1 MRRLFFILLATTI
14 LSFAGL
20 EDPGIDRKEIR
31 DNSSMTVLVENGTP
45 KATIVFPSTNEN
57 CAYAASELQE
67 FIRRSTGAKLP
78 IVNKSDDSSTT
89 RIFLGI
95 APEGL
100 DLKSLPRDAFIIRTI
115 GKDIYIAGRD
125 AWPFCPVS
133 KQQTTGCLFYRGTL
147 YGVYGFLE
155 RFLGARLVFPI
166 PECEYVKK
174 MDTLSIPKVD
184 IIDRPD
190 KTMRSISWTHG
201 WNGMPKNSALIN
213 NCRLRMQTTYVP
225 NCHGLGRLGYI
236 ERFGEK
242 HPEYFALRPNGTRS
256 NSLSERMG
264 GQLCFSSG
272 VVDEIYQ
279 DVKAYLTGVSA
290 KDRGVYIARYK
301 NYVWDW
307 NAAFNGYFNV
317 MPQDGMLKCQCD
329 KCKAAREK
337 DPDWD
342 SEFVWQMTADFAR
355 RLKAEGVKG
364 EVTQMAYAYLSKVP
378 KCDIP
383 ENIPVQLAIQGSW
396 GWAMPGNFANQIK
409 QLDDWNA
416 KLGHKV
422 YLWTYECKY
431 SGRNIPNIPCS
442 TPIAVAQFYKAISHG
457 TFGGFMESESDKAVF
472 QALNWYIFSK
482 MMWDESLDGEKEFAA
497 LCDDFFGPAA
507 PQMQQFF
514 SIIEKLWLEKICANC
529 VMTDTGPKQT
539 SPSQRELW
547 SQIYSPET
555 LDKLAKCVADAKA
568 AVNGDNETIARIAF
582 WEREYLGSLRKSAE
596 EFHSIQQAKN
606 LLDIF
611 IPEATPT
618 LDGKLSDTA
627 WKTAPTLHLQPLGG
641 KELQVHSFA
650 KVLRDNESLYIAMRC
665 EEPMMAERHV
675 LHMDHDDGEIWT
687 TDSVEIFLAPDTM
700 PGQYI
705 QLMVNPKNSLADL
718 LATPAKKKHDYSY
731 ESKTELHCYEG
742 EDFWSVELKIPLSAL
757 ANPKKISADFA
768 HSRTHKSNPS
778 LTRYHAWSPFS
789 RSYGDMENFGTLL
802 FTKPDSKDMIVNG
815 DFSAPQNGRF
825 FGPWS
830 SDDKSIKDGSV
841 ALDDKQFIIGG
852 RSMRI
857 INDGT
862 KAICLAHY
870 FKEIE
875 PDTNYRV
882 TCFLK
887 IQPAEGPAKSGG
899 ALFMF
904 NDGVNHTLPA
914 NGSIKTEMPWTRF
927 SFDVKSRKEVKAPF
941 YLRIYSLNFN
951 GTVWY
956 DAITMEKLP

>member
-1 MRRLFFILLATTI
+1 
-14 LSFAGL
+14 
-20 EDPGIDRKEIR
+20 
-31 DNSSMTVLVENGTP
+31 
-45 KATIVFPSTNEN
+45 
-57 CAYAASELQE
+57 
-67 FIRRSTGAKLP
+67 
-78 IVNKSDDSSTT
+78 
-89 RIFLGI
+89 
-95 APEGL
+95 
-100 DLKSLPRDAFIIRTI
+100 
-115 GKDIYIAGRD
+115 
-125 AWPFCPVS
+125 
-133 KQQTTGCLFYRGTL
+133 RGTL

>member
-1 MRRLFFILLATTI
+1 MRRLLLITLSSVILA
-14 LSFAGL
+14 FAGL

-31 DNSSMTVLVENGTP
+31 DDSSMTVLVENGVP

-57 CAYAASELQE
+57 CAFAASELQE
-67 FIRRSTGAKLP
+67 FIKRSTGATLP
-78 IVNKSDDSSTT
+78 IVNKSDDTSAT
-89 RIFLGI
+89 RILLGI

-100 DLKSLPRDAFIIRTI
+100 DLKTLPRDAFIIRTI

-125 AWPFCPVS
+125 AWPFSPVT
-133 KQQTTGCLFYRGTL
+133 KQQPNGCLFHRGTL

-155 RFLGARLVFPI
+155 RFLGARLVFPV

-174 MDTLSIPKVD
+174 MNTLSIPKVD

-201 WNGMPKNSALIN
+201 WNGMPANSALIN

-225 NCHGLGRLGYI
+225 NCHGLGRMGYI

-256 NSLSERMG
+256 NSLSERHG

-279 DVKAYLTGVSA
+279 DAKAYLTGVSA
-290 KDRGVYIARYK
+290 KDRGVYIERYK
-301 NYVWDW
+301 KCVWDW
-307 NAAFNGYFNV
+307 NGAFNGYFNV

-383 ENIPVQLAIQGSW
+383 PYVPVQLAIQGSW
-396 GWAMPGNFANQIK
+396 GLASTGSFDNQIK
-409 QLDDWNA
+409 QLDDWNR

-431 SGRNIPNIPCS
+431 SGRNIPNVPCS
-442 TPIAVAQFYKAISHG
+442 TPISVAQFYKAISHG

-482 MMWDESLDGEKEFAA
+482 MMWDDSIDGEKEFDAM
-497 LCDDFFGPAA
+497 CNDFFGPAA
-507 PQMQQFF
+507 TAMKLFF
-514 SIIEKLWLEKICANC
+514 AMLEKCWIKRICANC

-539 SPSQRELW
+539 APSQRDLW
-547 SQIYSPET
+547 TQIYSPER
-555 LDKLAKCVADAKA
+555 LDFLAKCIADAKA
-568 AVNGDNETIARIAF
+568 AVKDDQETIARISF

-611 IPEATPT
+611 IPEATPSM
-618 LDGKLSDTA
+618 DGKLSDAA
-627 WKTAPTLHLQPLGG
+627 WKTAPTLHLQPLDG
-641 KELQVHSFA
+641 KELQIHSFA
-650 KVLRDNESLYIAMRC
+650 KVLRDKDFLYIAMRC
-665 EEPMMAERHV
+665 EEPLMAERHIM
-675 LHMDHDDGEIWT
+675 HMEHDDGEIWT

-705 QLMVNPKNSLADL
+705 QLMVNSKDSLADL
-718 LATPAKKKHDYSY
+718 LATPANKKHDYSY
-731 ESKTELHCYEG
+731 ESKAELKCFEG
-742 EDFWSVELKIPLSAL
+742 EDFWSVELRIPLAAL
-757 ANPKKISADFA
+757 GNPKKISADFA
-768 HSRTHKSNPS
+768 HSRTHKNNSS

-802 FTKPDSKDMIVNG
+802 FTKPDSKDMIING

-841 ALDDKQFIIGG
+841 ALDDKHFIIGG
-852 RSMRI
+852 RSMRLV
-857 INDGT
+857 NDGT
-862 KAICLAHY
+862 KAINLSQY
-870 FKEIE
+870 FKNIE

-887 IQPAEGPAKSGG
+887 IKPADGPATSGG
-899 ALFMF
+899 AFFMF
-904 NDGVNHTLPA
+904 NDGANTQLPQSGA
-914 NGSIKTEMPWTRF
+914 IRTEMPWTRF
-927 SFDVKSRKEVKAPF
+927 SFDFKSRKEVKAPF
-941 YLRIYSLNFN
+941 YLRIYSYKFN
-951 GTVWY
+951 GTIWY